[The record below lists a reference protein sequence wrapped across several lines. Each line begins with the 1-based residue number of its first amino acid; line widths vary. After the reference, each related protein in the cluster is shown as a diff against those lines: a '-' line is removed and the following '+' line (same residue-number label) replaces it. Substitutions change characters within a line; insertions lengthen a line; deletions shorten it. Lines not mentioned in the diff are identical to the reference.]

1 VNRIGGFCIVIAGV
15 LILSGCSSPV
25 SSSKGTPITLES
37 ITANGSSGTET
48 TDTLTLTFS
57 AEPSTLSVDHIT
69 VIGATKGILTGSD
82 VTRSLSIS
90 EITAKNGKT
99 VKVTLSNPP
108 NFVVSGA
115 SQKVT
120 INVKDGERFFWAR
133 KAKSSDTSWYKVAA
147 TRKEVTEAPHCEVY
161 VDNDLTGEH
170 AVSDAVAQA
179 IATKFESEIYTS
191 IQEKFDVVSDVDN
204 DGKIT
209 ILLLD
214 IQDDY
219 KKTDDPYVAGYF
231 DGTHQL
237 SGQRYEKYSNLTDML
252 FVDTNPGF
260 RNSTTFYRTLA
271 HELQHLINFNHN
283 YINGGGHIADTWINE
298 GLSTAAEYF
307 YNDNRHVQP
316 RIDHYNN
323 SNISDEN
330 ATVNNAAIKYGA
342 YFFNWSPSWTTDK
355 LASYATVYLFFQWLR
370 IQSDNG
376 NNIYK
381 SIYAQRNMNLASFLT
396 AVNTHGVGST
406 WKDILGNWFT
416 ANLFNNTSGLYGYK
430 EEITL
435 TPPAFNASSKS
446 RIDLYPGEGV
456 YIYKSDDSYS
466 PTAQTNIA
474 HIGLNT
480 TLNPKQKDTTTP
492 FVGNYHLVYNYNSNK
507 SGPKVAAH
515 MPTGSV
521 SLSLSASHSHGPSAS
536 YSVPPSTASWPIDIV
551 FDPFDPSDAA
561 GESEN
566 TASQKKTQH

>member
-1 VNRIGGFCIVIAGV
+1 MSRIGGFCIVIAGA
-15 LILSGCSSPV
+15 LMLSRCSLSSP
-25 SSSKGTPITLES
+25 KGTPITLES
-37 ITANGSSGTET
+37 ITANGISETET

-57 AEPSTLSVDHIT
+57 AEPSTLNVDHIT
-69 VIGATKGILTGSD
+69 VIGATKGSMAGSG

-115 SQKVT
+115 SQEVT

-133 KAKSSDTSWYKVAA
+133 KAKSSDKSWYKVAA

-179 IATKFESEIYTS
+179 IATEFENNIYTS

-219 KKTDDPYVAGYF
+219 KKTGDPYVAGYF

-237 SGQRYEKYSNLTDML
+237 SGQQYEKYSNLTDML
-252 FVDTNPGF
+252 FMDTNPGF
-260 RNSTTFYRTLA
+260 QVLTNFYQTLA

-283 YINGGGHIADTWINE
+283 YIDGKGHIADTWINE

-307 YNDNRHVQP
+307 YNGAHVQN
-316 RIDHYNN
+316 RIVYYNN
-323 SNISDEN
+323 TQYNS
-330 ATVNNAAIKYGA
+330 AIKNGA
-342 YFFNWSPSWTTDK
+342 YFFNWASSWTTDK
-355 LASYATVYLFFQWLR
+355 VARYATVYLFFQWLR

-381 SIYAQRNMNLASFLT
+381 SIYAQGNMDLASFLE
-396 AVNTHGVGST
+396 AVKTHGVGST

-430 EEITL
+430 GEITL
-435 TPPAFNASSKS
+435 TPPAFNASATRRNLK
-446 RIDLYPGEGV
+446 LYPGGAV
-456 YIYKSDDSYS
+456 YIHKSDDSYS
-466 PTAQTNIA
+466 PIAQTNIA

-480 TLNPKQKDTTTP
+480 TLNPKQKDITTP

-507 SGPKVAAH
+507 SGPNVTAPV
-515 MPTGSV
+515 PTSSA
-521 SLSLSASHSHGPSAS
+521 SLSPSASHSHGPSAS
-536 YSVPPSTASWPIDIV
+536 YSAPPSTASWPIDIV
-551 FDPFDPSDAA
+551 FDPSGPSDAA